1 MKKLIAILMGIVMC
15 LSLVACGGKSAEKAF
30 VGEWISDMDVHLIV
44 KDDGTCYIDDT
55 EYKWSYDKNTD
66 MYTVYAELPIT
77 FCIEEE
83 NDMRFFDAWGVTK
96 YYHADDLR

>member
-44 KDDGTCYIDDT
+44 KDDGTCYI
-55 EYKWSYDKNTD
+55 
-66 MYTVYAELPIT
+66 VYAELPIT

-96 YYHADDLR
+96 YYHADDLK